1 MPVSSLIASTAIAA
15 TVATQTVPVESVS
28 PIIRN
33 EVVTVHT
40 QSCQQVA
47 DNSNQVVGG
56 IIGGLIG
63 SQIGRSEDTRR
74 VMTGVGAI
82 IGSQSVTP
90 GVATRCAPTYSQQAV
105 PTVVGYNVTYIL
117 NGVRYSTVMSYN
129 PGSHVTVQPTH
140 TVR

>member
-1 MPVSSLIASTAIAA
+1 MPISSFIASTAIAA
-15 TVATQTVPVESVS
+15 TAAVQTVPVESVS

-33 EVVTVHT
+33 EVITVHT

-90 GVATRCAPTYSQQAV
+90 GVATRCSPTYSQQAV
-105 PTVVGYNVTYIL
+105 PTVVGYNVTYII
-117 NGVRYSTVMSYN
+117 NGVRQSTVLAYN
-129 PGSHVTVQPTH
+129 PGSHVTVQQNYS
-140 TVR
+140 VR

>member
-1 MPVSSLIASTAIAA
+1 MPISTVITSTAIAA
-15 TVATQTVPVESVS
+15 TAAVQTIPVESVS

-40 QSCQQVA
+40 QTCQQVA
-47 DNSNQVVGG
+47 DNSNQIVGG

-82 IGSQSVTP
+82 VGSQSVTP
-90 GVATRCAPTYSQQAV
+90 GVTTRCAPTYSQQAV
-105 PTVVGYNVTYIL
+105 PTVVGYNVTYVID
-117 NGVRYSTVMSYN
+117 GVRQSTVMSYN
-129 PGSHVTVQPTH
+129 PGSHVTVQRNYS
-140 TVR
+140 VR

>member
-1 MPVSSLIASTAIAA
+1 MPISVLTSTAMAA
-15 TVATQTVPVESVS
+15 TMAVQTIPVESVS

-90 GVATRCAPTYSQQAV
+90 GVATRCSPTYSQQAV
-105 PTVVGYNVTYIL
+105 PTVVGYNVTYVID
-117 NGVRYSTVMSYN
+117 GVRQSTVMSYN
-129 PGSHVTVQPTH
+129 PGSHVTVQLNYS
-140 TVR
+140 VR